1 MALLRDLTAVHA
13 RDDGVIG
20 VTGRERLAY
29 LHLQLS
35 QHLADAPAGSAAD
48 FLYLDAKG
56 VVLAAGRAVVHA
68 EAVYLI
74 VPRVVAPGFA
84 DALER
89 YKFLMEVEAEDLSD
103 QWAIASIRGP
113 GDVVAPGARSEPMT
127 AAPHGQGLVIRDRS
141 GGVDLLGPRSWVA
154 DRVADLDLPE
164 ASAADWEAWRIA
176 AGIPAWGSE
185 IAPGRRPHEL
195 GLLPTHV
202 HLAKGCYPGQEVVA
216 KLHNLGTA
224 RRGLAVAAADTP
236 LEPGAAVEGGPKP
249 GELTSAAG
257 GVALALLP
265 LDAQGQ
271 LPDAPWSVAGV
282 PLHVHALVGA
292 GVPQPGLGER
302 QPVQR

>member
-1 MALLRDLTAVHA
+1 MSPTSTSR
-13 RDDGVIG
+13 
-20 VTGRERLAY
+20 
-29 LHLQLS
+29 Q
-35 QHLADAPAGSAAD
+35 
-48 FLYLDAKG
+48 
-56 VVLAAGRAVVHA
+56 
-68 EAVYLI
+68 
-74 VPRVVAPGFA
+74 
-84 DALER
+84 
-89 YKFLMEVEAEDLSD
+89 
-103 QWAIASIRGP
+103 
-113 GDVVAPGARSEPMT
+113 
-127 AAPHGQGLVIRDRS
+127 
-141 GGVDLLGPRSWVA
+141 
-154 DRVADLDLPE
+154 

-265 LDAQGQ
+265 LDGQGQ

-282 PLHVHALVGA
+282 PLHVRALVGA